1 MSRPAAPS
9 QPTRENLYQRIR
21 ETSKAEVVLEEMIRL
36 GFWPAG
42 EGIPKGPEAED
53 RRTGELENELA
64 ALRTEMSRLQNEA
77 AMRRALYQKRLEE
90 ARQKRQETRRR
101 QEEARRARAAAWKQ
115 AKEREIGY
123 LGEGISAGLNHQLS
137 DATRLAQH
145 GLPLLST
152 ALDVAS
158 AMDISV
164 GELRFLTFVRRV
176 SKHTHYRRFFIP
188 KKTGGQRLISTPMPR
203 LKQAQYWV
211 LGNILERIPIHSC
224 AHGFVAKHS
233 IVTNAS
239 MHTGTDVVVNC
250 DLENF
255 FPTISYR
262 RVRGLFRALGY
273 SEQVATILALLCTEP
288 EVDRVECDGETYHL
302 CTSER
307 HLPQGA
313 PSSPMLT
320 NILCRRLDRRLS
332 NLAETLG
339 FSYSRYADD
348 LTFSGSGEAR
358 GKVGKLLRKTEGI
371 VSHEGFR
378 INRDKTRVQRR
389 GRRQEV
395 TGIVVNERP
404 AVNRENLR
412 RMRAVLFR
420 LEKDGLR
427 GQHWGRGGEVI
438 SALEGYAHFVAQ
450 VDPAKG
456 GRFLEQLVAIKAKL
470 GWQRPKHLRRPKRTP
485 SWKRSA
491 TAPAATPAD
500 VMPAVAQP
508 AKPEPAT
515 PPKKPWWKFW

>member
-9 QPTRENLYQRIR
+9 QPTREELYRRIR

-42 EGIPKGPEAED
+42 EGMPQGPEAEI
-53 RRTGELENELA
+53 RRIGELERELA
-64 ALRTEMSRLQNEA
+64 ALRTELSRLQNEA

-101 QEEARRARAAAWKQ
+101 QEEARRARAEAWKQ
-115 AKEREIGY
+115 SKEREIGY
-123 LGEGISAGLNHQLS
+123 LGEGVSAGLKHQAS
-137 DATRLAQH
+137 DAARLTQH

-152 ALDVAS
+152 ALDLAR
-158 AMDISV
+158 AMEISL
-164 GELRFLTFVRRV
+164 GELRFLAFVRRV
-176 SKHTHYRRFFIP
+176 SKHTHYRRFYIP

-203 LKQAQYWV
+203 LKDAQYWV
-211 LGNILERIPIHSC
+211 LGNILEKIPVHPC

-233 IVTNAS
+233 IVTNAAV
-239 MHTGTDVVVNC
+239 HTGTDVVVNC

-273 SEQVATILALLCTEP
+273 SEQVATLLALLCTEP
-288 EVDRVECDGETYHL
+288 EVDRVESDGETYFIAS
-302 CTSER
+302 SER

-313 PSSPMLT
+313 PSSPLLT
-320 NILCRRLDRRLS
+320 NILCRRLDKRLS
-332 NLAETLG
+332 RLAETLG

-358 GKVGKLLRKTEGI
+358 EKVGKLLRKTDGI
-371 VSHEGFR
+371 VAHEGFR
-378 INRDKTRVQRR
+378 INRDKTRVRRR

-395 TGIVVNERP
+395 TGIVVNERL

-412 RMRAVLFR
+412 RMRAVLFQ

-427 GQHWGRGGEVI
+427 GQRWGRGGDVI

-456 GRFLEQLVAIKAKL
+456 RRFLEQLATIKAKQ
-470 GWQRPKHLRRPKRTP
+470 GWRRPKHLRRPKKTP
-485 SWKRSA
+485 SWKQA
-491 TAPAATPAD
+491 AAAPAAAPTDVAPAAAPS
-500 VMPAVAQP
+500 V
-508 AKPEPAT
+508 KPEPAT
-515 PPKKPWWKFW
+515 AKKPWWKFW